1 MKRTYNINEIRFPKI
16 NFGLFAVNK
25 SNNAWVYRINIF
37 IVSIALSS
45 GLSAQPDAISVNPG
59 GDGTVFEMTVFSG
72 KAHNHP
78 SFAIWLED
86 VDGNYVQ
93 TLYVTQSV
101 GTGIYPY
108 KPSGKLKWEKGPGE
122 GIRPASLP
130 YWFHKRNVNE
140 PGKAVLPSS
149 ANPVPDAYTGATP
162 KSDFSLELHAD
173 KRLTG
178 KIRILMEVNQPWD
191 VNEFWTNGK
200 YADNPEYLT
209 SCQPAL
215 VYAVTVDMD
224 KPMDSYYL
232 NPIGHSHPYGAD
244 GLLYTNLTTITTAL
258 DIFREIRVVVSR
270 R

>member
-1 MKRTYNINEIRFPKI
+1 MKRACNIKESKNRKTNPVFRLVDKTS
-16 NFGLFAVNK
+16 NALTKKVSLFVA
-25 SNNAWVYRINIF
+25 SL
-37 IVSIALSS
+37 ALSA
-45 GLSAQPDAISVNPG
+45 GLSAQSNAIVVNG
-59 GDGTVFEMTVFSG
+59 GVDGTIFEMTVFSG

-86 VDGNYVQ
+86 VDGNFVQ

-130 YWFHKRNVNE
+130 YWFHKRNVNQPE
-140 PGKAVLPSS
+140 KASLPSS
-149 ANPVPDAYTGATP
+149 ASPVPDAYTGATP

-173 KRLTG
+173 KRLEG
-178 KIRILMEVNQPWD
+178 KIRLVMEVNQPWD

-215 VYAVTVDMD
+215 VYAATIDMD
-224 KPMDSYYL
+224 KPMDSYHL
-232 NPIGHSHPYGAD
+232 NPIGHSHPYGVD

-258 DIFREIRVVVSR
+258 DIFREIRVVVSER
-270 R
+270 